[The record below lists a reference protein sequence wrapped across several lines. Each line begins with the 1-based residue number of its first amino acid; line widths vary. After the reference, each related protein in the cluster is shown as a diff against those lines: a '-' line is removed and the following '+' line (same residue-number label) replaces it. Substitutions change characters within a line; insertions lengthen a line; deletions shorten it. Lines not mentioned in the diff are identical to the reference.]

1 VAFAGVRG
9 LLAMAPEG
17 LPVAVSVRMD
27 APVLAFAALAAVGA
41 AVLFGIAP
49 AWQISR
55 LNRYELLKEG
65 GRSNSA
71 GRGRQR
77 MRSSLVVAEVALALV
92 LLVGAGLFLRSLA
105 ALEEVNPGFDAA
117 GVITAGVSL
126 PHARYDSD
134 AKQIAFYQAVLDNL
148 SATPGVTAV
157 AAGVPV
163 PFSGNAG
170 SASFQIEGLPVP
182 PGDPGPH
189 GDIGAV
195 SADYFAALKIPV
207 RQGRVFTALDRADT
221 QPVALVDEILARQYW
236 PGESPVGQHIRR
248 GSKAPWATV
257 VGVVG
262 HVKHSDLAGED
273 VKGKYYFPVPQM
285 AAPFMTFLMR
295 TPSDPGRLSAAL
307 RDGVRAVDPT
317 QPVSHIRLMT
327 AMVNDSLAPRRFV
340 VTVLGV
346 FAGLALLMAVI
357 GLYGVISYAVTQRT
371 QELGVRMAL
380 GAQPAEILWLVVGQ
394 GMKLAGLGAAAG
406 LVAAVAIARLL
417 RNQLFHVS
425 AFDPPTFV
433 LMAAALIG
441 AAMLASY
448 IPARRATRVDPMV
461 ALRYE

>member
-1 VAFAGVRG
+1 
-9 LLAMAPEG
+9 
-17 LPVAVSVRMD
+17 
-27 APVLAFAALAAVGA
+27 
-41 AVLFGIAP
+41 
-49 AWQISR
+49 
-55 LNRYELLKEG
+55 
-65 GRSNSA
+65 
-71 GRGRQR
+71 
-77 MRSSLVVAEVALALV
+77 
-92 LLVGAGLFLRSLA
+92 LA

-170 SASFQIEGLPVP
+170 SASFQIEGRPVP

-236 PGESPVGQHIRR
+236 PGKSPVGQHIRR
-248 GSKAPWATV
+248 GNKAQWATI

-295 TPSDPGRLSAAL
+295 TPGDPGRLSAAL

-317 QPVSHIRLMT
+317 QPVSQIRLMT

-346 FAGLALLMAVI
+346 FAAMALLMAVI
-357 GLYGVISYAVTQRT
+357 GLYGVIAYAVTQRT

-394 GMKLAGLGAAAG
+394 GMKLAALGAAAG
-406 LVAAVAIARLL
+406 LVAAVAITRLL

-425 AFDPPTFV
+425 AFDPPTLV